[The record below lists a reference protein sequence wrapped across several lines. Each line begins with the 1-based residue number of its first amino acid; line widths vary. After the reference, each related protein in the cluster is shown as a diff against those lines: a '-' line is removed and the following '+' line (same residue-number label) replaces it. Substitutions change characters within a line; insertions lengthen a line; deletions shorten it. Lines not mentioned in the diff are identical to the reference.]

1 MRRYGF
7 ITSKATDMASPQVD
21 PLLSDLEA
29 RMAAQHLRGQW
40 QVDPNRPQDVRK
52 GANGQVQID
61 PVPSGVPHIWKW
73 QDMLPLLR
81 SACAAMTESYTA
93 RRALTF
99 KNPSLQRGTTQT
111 LVAGFQIVPPG
122 EIAWAHRH
130 TMSALRFTVQGGAK
144 VFTVVDGRSLVM
156 EPYDLIL
163 TPGWSWHDHHNES
176 EQDAIWMDGLDVPFT
191 LALNQAFYE
200 EPGEMAQDRASDDDA
215 FSPLV
220 RPAGRPSADG
230 ARPYRYAW
238 KDTLRLLQARMH
250 DPIHPH
256 LGQVFEF
263 VNPLT
268 NAAVLPSIGCQIQY
282 LPPGFE
288 GEPYRHTSSSIAFVI
303 EGEGRMAFGER
314 EIPWAKHD
322 TLAIPNWTWHRQ
334 LNRSKREP
342 AILFVMTDTPI
353 LCAFGFYREETR
365 DRVNVSPALP
375 ASRLSAAE

>member
-1 MRRYGF
+1 MRRCDC
-7 ITSKATDMASPQVD
+7 IPSKATDMAGPQVD

-40 QVDPNRPQDVRK
+40 QVDPNRPQNVRK

-61 PVPSGVPHIWKW
+61 PVPSGIPHIWKW
-73 QDMLPLLR
+73 QDMLPLLH
-81 SACAAMTESYTA
+81 SACQAMTESYTA

-122 EIAWAHRH
+122 EAAWAHRH
-130 TMSALRFTVQGGAK
+130 TMSALRFTVQGNEKA
-144 VFTVVDGRSLVM
+144 FTVVDGRTLVM

-176 EQDAIWMDGLDVPFT
+176 QQDAIWMDGLDVPFT

-200 EPGEMAQDRASDDDA
+200 EPGEVAQERRVDDDA

-220 RPAGRPSADG
+220 RPAGSQGAEG

-238 KDTLRLLQARMH
+238 KDTLRFLHARTH
-250 DPIHPH
+250 DPVHPH
-256 LGQVFEF
+256 LGHVFEF
-263 VNPLT
+263 VNPAT
-268 NAAVLPSIGCQIQY
+268 NGAVLPTIGCQIQH

-303 EGEGRMAFGER
+303 EGEGCMAVGER
-314 EIPWAKHD
+314 EIQWAKHD

-334 LNRSKREP
+334 INRSKRER

-353 LCAFGFYREETR
+353 LAAFGLYREETE
-365 DRVNVSPALP
+365 DRVNVSPAP
-375 ASRLSAAE
+375 PGFKLSAAE

>member
-1 MRRYGF
+1 
-7 ITSKATDMASPQVD
+7 MAGPQVD

-40 QVDPNRPQDVRK
+40 QVDPNRPQNVRK

-73 QDMLPLLR
+73 QDMLPLLH
-81 SACAAMTESYTA
+81 SACQAMTESYTA
-93 RRALTF
+93 RRTLTF

-122 EIAWAHRH
+122 EVAWAHRH
-130 TMSALRFTVQGGAK
+130 TMSALRFTVQGNEKA
-144 VFTVVDGRSLVM
+144 FTVVDGRPLVM

-176 EQDAIWMDGLDVPFT
+176 QQDAIWMDGLDVPFI

-200 EPGEMAQDRASDDDA
+200 EPGEVAQERRVEERRVDDDA
-215 FSPLV
+215 LSPLL
-220 RPAGRPSADG
+220 RPAGPQSADGG

-238 KDTLRLLQARMH
+238 KDTLRILHARTH

-256 LGQVFEF
+256 LGHVLEF
-263 VNPLT
+263 VNPAT
-268 NAAVLPSIGCQIQY
+268 NGAVLPTIGCQIQH

-303 EGEGRMAFGER
+303 EGEGCMAVGER
-314 EIPWAKHD
+314 EIQWAKHD

-334 LNRSKREP
+334 INRSKREP

-353 LCAFGFYREETR
+353 LAAFGLYREETE
-365 DRVNVSPALP
+365 DRVNVSPAP
-375 ASRLSAAE
+375 SGFKLSAAE

>member
-1 MRRYGF
+1 M
-7 ITSKATDMASPQVD
+7 ATAQAD
-21 PLLSDLEA
+21 PELAELEA

-40 QVDPNRPQDVRK
+40 QVDPNRPQNVRK

-61 PVPSGVPHIWKW
+61 PIPSGAAHVWTW

-81 SACAAMTESYTA
+81 QACAAMPESFTA

-99 KNPSLQRGTTQT
+99 KNPALPRGTTQT

-130 TMSALRFTVQGGAK
+130 TMSALRFTVQGSEKA
-144 VFTVVDGRSLVM
+144 FTVVNGRPLAM

-176 EQDAIWMDGLDVPFT
+176 GEDAIWMDGLDVPFT

-200 EPGEMAQDRASDDDA
+200 EPGERAQERVTDDAA

-220 RPAGRPSADG
+220 RAAVTASVGD
-230 ARPYRYAW
+230 ARPYRYPW
-238 KDTLRLLQARMH
+238 KDTQRLLRARSR
-250 DPIHPH
+250 DPADPH
-256 LGQVFEF
+256 RGQVFEF

-268 NAAVLPSIGCQIQY
+268 NGPVMSTIGCRIVY

-288 GEPYRHTSSSIAFVI
+288 SEPIRSTASAVAFVI
-303 EGEGRMAFGER
+303 EGEGCLVASER
-314 EIPWAKHD
+314 ELAWTQHD
-322 TLAIPNWTWHRQ
+322 VLALPNWIWHRQ
-334 LNRSKREP
+334 INRSKREG
-342 AILFVMTDTPI
+342 ATLFVMTDMPI
-353 LCAFGFYREETR
+353 LEAFGFYREETE
-365 DRVNVSPALP
+365 DSVSIAPARAHTLP
-375 ASRLSAAE
+375 AAG

>member
-1 MRRYGF
+1 
-7 ITSKATDMASPQVD
+7 MASPQVD
-21 PLLSDLEA
+21 SLLSDLEA

-40 QVDPNRPQDVRK
+40 QVDPNRPQNLRK

-61 PVPSGVPHIWKW
+61 PVPSGNPHVWKW

-81 SACAAMTESYTA
+81 SACEAMTESYTA

-99 KNPSLQRGTTQT
+99 KNPGLQRGTTQT
-111 LVAGFQIVPPG
+111 LVAGLQIVPPG

-130 TMSALRFTVQGGAK
+130 TMSALRFTVQGGEK
-144 VFTVVDGRSLVM
+144 VFTVVDGRPLVM

-176 EQDAIWMDGLDVPFT
+176 DQDAIWMDGLDVPFT

-200 EPGEMAQDRASDDDA
+200 EPGEMAQERRTDEDA
-215 FSPLV
+215 FSPLL
-220 RPAGRPSADG
+220 RPAGRPSPGD

-238 KDTLRLLQARMH
+238 KDTLRFLQARSSDSV
-250 DPIHPH
+250 DPHH
-256 LGQVFEF
+256 GRRFEF
-263 VNPLT
+263 VNPAT
-268 NAAVLPSIGCQIQY
+268 NAAVLPTIGCQVQY

-303 EGEGRMAFGER
+303 EGEGRTVFGER
-314 EIPWAKHD
+314 EMQWAKHD

-334 LNRSKREP
+334 INRSKREP

-353 LCAFGFYREETR
+353 LAAFGFYREETA

-375 ASRLSAAE
+375 AFKLSAAE